1 MDIAN
6 FTWAE
11 NSNGGLVH
19 IDNVPRGLECDCIC
33 PCCREKVLARHGEVR
48 SHGFAHQSKIRKAN
62 LKICYAVTLYKLAE
76 QIIQNRKRIKAP
88 TYYGIFKDKDFE
100 FVDVQIDGQYERSD
114 KQPDVIAIGKDGKKY
129 LIEFIF
135 NNKVQHKQPIDYK
148 NMNCLEIDISE
159 QNLDGLEQFLLE
171 SVECRRWLNNEEY
184 FSNIEHCYAANNKEV
199 RLVIESECSSCHY
212 HTHDCAV
219 IKDRVPIIIENNGMR
234 YRLCK
239 TDYLMNRIK
248 EKEEIDR
255 IRKEKLKL
263 YKKQKEEEKVK
274 KQFCNTSNYQS
285 NRQELKTDMF
295 EKSCFNCEMNLA
307 WANKNGFANCGIYKR
322 LNISQD
328 TLPEQALKCNYFKLK
343 TGR

>member
-1 MDIAN
+1 
-6 FTWAE
+6 
-11 NSNGGLVH
+11 
-19 IDNVPRGLECDCIC
+19 
-33 PCCREKVLARHGEVR
+33 
-48 SHGFAHQSKIRKAN
+48 
-62 LKICYAVTLYKLAE
+62 
-76 QIIQNRKRIKAP
+76 
-88 TYYGIFKDKDFE
+88 
-100 FVDVQIDGQYERSD
+100 
-114 KQPDVIAIGKDGKKY
+114 
-129 LIEFIF
+129 
-135 NNKVQHKQPIDYK
+135 
-148 NMNCLEIDISE
+148 MNCLEIDISE

-199 RLVIESECSSCHY
+199 RMVIESECSSCHY

-219 IKDRVPIIIENNGMR
+219 IKDRAPIIIENNGMR